1 MTTPTICEHAAM
13 TFRVEN
19 GKVMLGVFEN
29 KEDGLN
35 VELPL
40 DPDVAKFVAVAL
52 VSMAEKIK

>member
-1 MTTPTICEHAAM
+1 M